1 VHESDLDSAARE
13 IIGVIDQGEPIDLFG
28 FRAGKVGDIGRDVGP
43 FGRRVIPLAELD
55 DVLVFAVIITV
66 QM

>member
-1 VHESDLDSAARE
+1 MDEPNLDGATRE
-13 IIGVIDQGEPIDLFG
+13 IVGVVNQGEPIDLFG
-28 FRAGKVGDIGRDVGP
+28 FRAGEVIDVGGDVGP